1 MAEGGLP
8 KYWPI
13 LYVLYRLKKIYNTFN
28 LQKYLYL
35 AKVDGNAPIEY
46 IFVEDYYGPCCSSI
60 KQDVI
65 SLGDQGYIKVSFE
78 NGWVFEIT
86 ENGVKQVEDFI
97 NDVPIEVQKSFDH
110 ILDKY
115 SSLSV
120 VRLRDYVYDW
130 HIKSKPRD
138 EYEQLKHQLLTEID
152 FLLSEFFHFESNGN
166 SLFIRG
172 SIDYCLLV
180 LKRENLDDVVQKD
193 NLLTIINSYI
203 KKIMVLR
210 ELTRENPELLG
221 HACLN
226 DLKEDFELIQ
236 EACVEYK
243 VLSALYDEDIDLSAF
258 IEE

>member
-1 MAEGGLP
+1 VAEVELP

-13 LYVLYRLKKIYNTFN
+13 LYVLYRLKRICNSFA

-86 ENGVKQVEDFI
+86 EDGVKQVEDFI
-97 NDVPIEVQKSFDH
+97 NAVPVEVQKSFNY
-110 ILDKY
+110 ILEKY
-115 SSLSV
+115 SALSMV
-120 VRLRDYVYDW
+120 KLRDYMCDR
-130 HIKSKPRD
+130 HIKPKPGE
-138 EYEQLKHQLLTEID
+138 EYEQLKKQLLIEID
-152 FLLSEFFHFESNGN
+152 LLLSKFSHCESNGN

-180 LKRENLDDVVQKD
+180 LKRENLDDIQKS
-193 NLLTIINSYI
+193 NLLTIISGYL
-203 KKIMVLR
+203 KKIMTLKEFIR
-210 ELTRENPELLG
+210 ANPELLG
-221 HACLN
+221 HLCLN
-226 DLKEDFELIQ
+226 DLKEEFELTQ
-236 EACVEYK
+236 EACAEYK
-243 VLSALYDEDIDLSAF
+243 VVPALFDENIDLSTF